1 MKEPKSLLFIYY
13 AYLQKWLSNGRGE
26 NFGREVIVEQLE
38 ENYFHHLS
46 IKY

>member
-1 MKEPKSLLFIYY
+1 MLTYKNDWVMEEERTL
-13 AYLQKWLSNGRGE
+13 
-26 NFGREVIVEQLE
+26 EVIVEQLE